1 MCTFVR
7 DIERDR
13 SQALA
18 AFTTAKAHDLSVLL
32 QFRDELIALSNHI
45 VVPKIINCQYCFE
58 RQEDRKIDSLLILVI
73 CALRLNDPS
82 NSINR
87 ARKSV

>member
-18 AFTTAKAHDLSVLL
+18 AFATAKAHDLSVLL

-45 VVPKIINCQYCFE
+45 VVPKNHPL
-58 RQEDRKIDSLLILVI
+58 SVLL
-73 CALRLNDPS
+73 
-82 NSINR
+82 
-87 ARKSV
+87 